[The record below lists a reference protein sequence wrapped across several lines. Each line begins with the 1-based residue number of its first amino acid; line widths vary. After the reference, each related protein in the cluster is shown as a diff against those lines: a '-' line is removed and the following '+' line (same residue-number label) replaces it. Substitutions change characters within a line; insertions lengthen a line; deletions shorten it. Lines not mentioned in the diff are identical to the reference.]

1 MKRQSDEEVNKRIKQ
16 KYIFQQICPVFRF
29 ENKPSSGAKRK
40 IKIKP
45 KVRYKKTPTHSFPQR
60 VPRAFRVATCVKS
73 KVGQR
78 FSLESWV
85 GISCMGTYIVPL
97 LPNKLITSLL
107 LLGSL
112 LP

>member
-16 KYIFQQICPVFRF
+16 KYIFKQICPIFQF

-60 VPRAFRVATCVKS
+60 VPRAFRVATRVKS

-78 FSLESWV
+78 FSLESWL
-85 GISCMGTYIVPL
+85 GTWCKHHIVVPR
-97 LPNKLITSLL
+97 
-107 LLGSL
+107 
-112 LP
+112 